1 MVSSCANPKC
11 CLPFKCLY
19 EGRSFGLGKNAE
31 RLVGITTPH
40 HHGAD
45 PKTVGNEDES
55 GLPVEIAAMITSNTG
70 NGISMPTNLSNVEEV
85 DRE

>member
-1 MVSSCANPKC
+1 
-11 CLPFKCLY
+11 
-19 EGRSFGLGKNAE
+19 
-31 RLVGITTPH
+31 VGIITPH